1 VAAED
6 VTRGAEPRPVVI
18 VGPTAGGKSALAV
31 ALAARLAAAG
41 QPRPEVVS
49 ADSMQ
54 VYRHL
59 DAGTAKPTPGQRA
72 AVRHHLVDVVEP
84 TERFTVADWLARAE
98 TAIGAMRGRGTRP
111 IVVGGTN
118 LYVKALL
125 EGLFEGPPVD
135 PDVRARLE
143 RLWDERGEA
152 EVRAR
157 LARADPQAVVGGTN
171 LDVKALLEG
180 LFDGP
185 EADASFRKSL
195 EKVSDTF
202 LHERLAAVDAAAAAR
217 IAVADRRRAIR
228 ALEVY
233 HLTGRPLS
241 EQQKEW
247 EAEPRAYR
255 YDPVLVGL
263 RWPVAAIN
271 GRINLRVKAMFYPEK
286 VEAAVA
292 AAVLSGGPGGES
304 LPDEVRR
311 LDAAGLLPAGS
322 QAAEALG
329 YKQVLAWLHRD
340 EPNARYADRQI
351 RSLEDAF
358 ERTKVLTRRFA
369 KQQRTWLKRYRGV
382 RWLEAEGA
390 DAEALA
396 EQAAE
401 AVLAAA

>member
-6 VTRGAEPRPVVI
+6 VTPRAEPRPVVI

-98 TAIGAMRGRGTRP
+98 AAIGAMRGRGGRP

-118 LYVKALL
+118 LY
-125 EGLFEGPPVD
+125 
-135 PDVRARLE
+135 
-143 RLWDERGEA
+143 
-152 EVRAR
+152 
-157 LARADPQAVVGGTN
+157 
-171 LDVKALLEG
+171 VKALLEG

-202 LHERLAAVDAAAAAR
+202 LHERLAAVDPAAAAR

-263 RWPVAAIN
+263 RWPVEAIN
-271 GRINLRVKAMFYPEK
+271 GRINLRVKAMFFPEK

-340 EPNARYADRQI
+340 EPNAWCADRQI